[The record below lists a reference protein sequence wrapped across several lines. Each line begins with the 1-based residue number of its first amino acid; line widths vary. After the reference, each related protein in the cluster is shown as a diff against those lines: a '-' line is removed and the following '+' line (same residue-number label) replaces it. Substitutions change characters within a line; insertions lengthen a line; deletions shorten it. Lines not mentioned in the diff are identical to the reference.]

1 MDQIKAVLN
10 ERGNRYGDFT
20 DHARICQ
27 AIKDAMAKTAGSK
40 WEHLPPVQK
49 QALDVIADKIARIL
63 SGDPLYDDNW
73 IDIQGYAR
81 LVQERLPYLS
91 ALQAAAPV
99 GGHTPS
105 SFLAA
110 IQSQIHAETGI
121 KAENQSASSPKE

>member
-10 ERGNRYGDFT
+10 ERGNRYGDFI
-20 DHARICQ
+20 DHAGICQ
-27 AIKDAMAKTAGSK
+27 AIKDAMAKTSGSK

-81 LVQERLPYLS
+81 LVQERLPYLAS
-91 ALQAAAPV
+91 LQAGQQNLPL
-99 GGHTPS
+99 S
-105 SFLAA
+105 
-110 IQSQIHAETGI
+110 
-121 KAENQSASSPKE
+121 